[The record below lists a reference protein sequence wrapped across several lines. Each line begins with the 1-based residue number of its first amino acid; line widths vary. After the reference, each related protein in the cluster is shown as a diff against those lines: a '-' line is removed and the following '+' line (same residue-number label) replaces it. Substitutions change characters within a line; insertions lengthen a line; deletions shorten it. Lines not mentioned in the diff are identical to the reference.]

1 MPTSGLQISLFWD
14 AAWAWPPD
22 EFQVLPGLG
31 AYSDGANSR
40 QLRLKKV
47 GNGDS
52 SPGV

>member
-14 AAWAWPPD
+14 AAQAWSPG
-22 EFQVLPGLG
+22 EFQVLSGLG

-47 GNGDS
+47 RNGDS
-52 SPGV
+52 LPGL